1 MRYSRVDV
9 LSCSFARHR
18 GSLPHLCGV
27 YKTGAHRTHVR
38 VARPF
43 ASAFGVAV
51 MREADKTIT
60 HNLRTAVVDPEG
72 RLLSIYDGSA
82 WTPDRIAADMKRV
95 LAR

>member
-1 MRYSRVDV
+1 
-9 LSCSFARHR
+9 
-18 GSLPHLCGV
+18 
-27 YKTGAHRTHVR
+27 
-38 VARPF
+38 
-43 ASAFGVAV
+43 

-82 WTPDRIAADMKRV
+82 WTPDQIAADMKRV